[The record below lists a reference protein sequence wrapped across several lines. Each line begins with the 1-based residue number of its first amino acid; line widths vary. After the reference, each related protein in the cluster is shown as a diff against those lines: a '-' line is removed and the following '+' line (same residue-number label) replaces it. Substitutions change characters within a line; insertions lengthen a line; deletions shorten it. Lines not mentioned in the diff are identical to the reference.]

1 MQPVNSAFLRPHRLR
16 ALLGWLFLCFLVAGV
31 STVFT
36 APAIPTWYAAL
47 SKPSFNPP
55 NHVFGPVW
63 TALYALMACAA
74 WMVWKAPD
82 SRLRSRALTLFC
94 VQLALNFTWSLLFFR
109 LHHIAAAC
117 AEILLLWLAILLT
130 LLAFFR
136 IRRLAGWFLVPYLCW
151 VSFAAVLNYAILQR
165 N

>member
-1 MQPVNSAFLRPHRLR
+1 MQPLNPAPLRPRRIL
-16 ALLGWLFLCFLVAGV
+16 ALLGWLFVCFLVAAV
-31 STVFT
+31 STVIT

-47 SKPSFNPP
+47 AKPSFNPP
-55 NHVFGPVW
+55 NQLFGPVW

-82 SRLRSRALTLFC
+82 SRRRSRGLLLFC
-94 VQLALNFTWSLLFFR
+94 IQLALNFAWSLIFFR
-109 LHHIAAAC
+109 LHQIAAAA

-130 LLAFFR
+130 LLAFFP

-151 VSFAAVLNYAILQR
+151 VTFAGVLNFAILQR